1 MKLQKSTRY
10 ALCAAL
16 ELARAGPDEAVTATR
31 VAELYDIPGSVV
43 AKVFQ
48 QLVRVGL
55 AAGTRG
61 QKGGYRLARGADSVT
76 MLDVIDGFE
85 APRAAGGREGPALPS
100 GAKRLQQVLDEVDEL
115 ERCTFASISLSTL
128 SRRAGLDGPPA

>member
-1 MKLQKSTRY
+1 MKLRKSTRY

-31 VAELYDIPGSVV
+31 VADLYGVPGSVV

-48 QLVRVGL
+48 QLVRAGL

-61 QKGGYRLARGADSVT
+61 QHGGYRLARGAASVT
-76 MLDVIDGFE
+76 MLDVIDGLE
-85 APRAAGGREGPALPS
+85 PRRSSGESEGPVLPK
-100 GAKRLQQVLDEVDEL
+100 GARRLQQVLDEVDEL

-128 SRRAGLDGPPA
+128 ARRAGLDGPPA